1 MHLADGAT
9 PCSTVLCTLDP
20 SQFGSGMRLKHDIVV
35 DSVVSKEVDLVG
47 EIE

>member
-9 PCSTVLCTLDP
+9 PCSIVLCTLDP
-20 SQFGSGMRLKHDIVV
+20 SQFGSGRRLKHDIVV